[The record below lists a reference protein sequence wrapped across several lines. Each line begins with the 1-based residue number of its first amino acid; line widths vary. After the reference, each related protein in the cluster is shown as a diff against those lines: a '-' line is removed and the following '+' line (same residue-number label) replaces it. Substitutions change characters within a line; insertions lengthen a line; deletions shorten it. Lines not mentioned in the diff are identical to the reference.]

1 MSFLPKIQLIFSII
15 CSLFE
20 YGSSIC
26 KKQMVKR
33 KEKKN
38 VVVEDREHENIIQA
52 IFVHV
57 YIQNSNY
64 STEIQ
69 LEK

>member
-1 MSFLPKIQLIFSII
+1 
-15 CSLFE
+15 
-20 YGSSIC
+20 
-26 KKQMVKR
+26 MVKR